1 MGARGVADDVDDGAA
16 AARLHQG
23 IEGARHVDGAEHLQ
37 VPGCA
42 PARLVDIEQ
51 RAGGDRAGIVDEDVD
66 VREQPRKPCHVGA
79 VAEIGRVGANRDVV
93 ASLDL
98 RARDVEIGGATGHQ
112 HETAALGRKR
122 LAHRA
127 PDAARTAGDESELAA
142 EIEVHGGL
150 T

>member
-1 MGARGVADDVDDGAA
+1 MLMVPSTFRSQAVRQRASSTSNSVPP
-16 AARLHQG
+16 G
-23 IEGARHVDGAEHLQ
+23 I
-37 VPGCA
+37 A
-42 PARLVDIEQ
+42 PALLTRMSTSGNSCASRATLVLS
-51 RAGGDRAGIVDEDVD
+51 
-66 VREQPRKPCHVGA
+66 PS
-79 VAEIGRVGANRDVV
+79 GRVGANRDVV

-98 RARDVEIGGATGHQ
+98 RARDVEISGAAGHQ

-127 PDAARTAGDESELAA
+127 PDAARTAGDESELAV